1 MRTMTMRNV
10 GYAGERDAMASCP
23 LNLGKQ
29 LQRFQRR
36 IETSDWDQWLIRHAA
51 RFDRALLGA
60 VILLAVAF
68 FLSWSRIL

>member
-1 MRTMTMRNV
+1 MRTMTVRNIGCASV
-10 GYAGERDAMASCP
+10 RDATDGCP
-23 LNLGKQ
+23 FDLGGQ
-29 LQRFQRR
+29 LRRFQRR